1 MAYNKF
7 DARIEELVVETRTAW
22 DAGVTDLSEE
32 DRGWVATAIHKVPEL
47 ASKIEYERAHTGFTR
62 QITVTLEDIQRL
74 YHHRLGE

>member
-47 ASKIEYERAHTGFTR
+47 A
-62 QITVTLEDIQRL
+62 
-74 YHHRLGE
+74 